1 MCYSFLYRI
10 LIPLGTSLNPS
21 RHASRGIFLFLTL
34 KMSLHCD
41 SFAELMFEN
50 FLLFEVRL
58 APLSYFSLFL
68 TKDFRKFVIYN
79 KALYITI

>member
-1 MCYSFLYRI
+1 MV
-10 LIPLGTSLNPS
+10 
-21 RHASRGIFLFLTL
+21 
-34 KMSLHCD
+34 LHCD

>member
-1 MCYSFLYRI
+1 
-10 LIPLGTSLNPS
+10 
-21 RHASRGIFLFLTL
+21 
-34 KMSLHCD
+34 MSLHCD

>member
-1 MCYSFLYRI
+1 MFTLLKVVGERARSPTTFVMITNQKCQLYQ
-10 LIPLGTSLNPS
+10 
-21 RHASRGIFLFLTL
+21 
-34 KMSLHCD
+34 
-41 SFAELMFEN
+41 LMFEN